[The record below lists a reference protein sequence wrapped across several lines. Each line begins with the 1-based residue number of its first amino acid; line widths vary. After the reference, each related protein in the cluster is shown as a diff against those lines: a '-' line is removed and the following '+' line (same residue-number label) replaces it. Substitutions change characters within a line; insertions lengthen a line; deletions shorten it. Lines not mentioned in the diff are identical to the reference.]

1 MYVKFNLMPDTY
13 LVVAIVY
20 GAGGRGAG
28 IEGEEYLREN
38 FLKLTDKEKEKN
50 NNLLAAEDML
60 RTTVS

>member
-13 LVVAIVY
+13 LVVTIVH

-50 NNLLAAEDML
+50 NNLLAAEDIL

>member
-13 LVVAIVY
+13 LVVTTVF
-20 GAGGRGAG
+20 GVGWVGGNRRR
-28 IEGEEYLREN
+28 ISKGELFKTY
-38 FLKLTDKEKEKN
+38 KEKEKN

>member
-38 FLKLTDKEKEKN
+38 FLKLTKK
-50 NNLLAAEDML
+50 NLLAAEDML